1 MVHTWFL
8 VLGQGGNAESKTA
21 AAIENSMAELWRL
34 LTAGEYMEA
43 LTTVV
48 VPALLEHLLPAVV
61 IFMVGRFAARMLTAA
76 ARRIMTRAG
85 LDETLAKFLG
95 NIISSLLTVVV
106 VLAALQSLGVE
117 TTSFAAIL
125 AAAGFA
131 IGMALQGSLGNFASG
146 VLLILFKPFQVGD
159 FVNAGG
165 TSGSVEEIQLFST
178 IMKTGDN
185 VRIIVPNGQITSSNI
200 SNFSANDTRRID
212 LVIGCGY
219 GDNLQAVKRF
229 LVETLEADE
238 RVLAEPE
245 AVVAVD
251 ELGDSS
257 VNFVVRPWVNSA
269 DYWGTKWDLVE
280 AIKQGFD
287 ARGFSFPYP
296 SSDVY
301 MHQSD

>member
-1 MVHTWFL
+1 
-8 VLGQGGNAESKTA
+8 
-21 AAIENSMAELWRL
+21 MAELWRL
-34 LTAGEYMEA
+34 AMAGEFTEA
-43 LTTVV
+43 FNAIVIPV
-48 VPALLEHLLPAVV
+48 LLERLLPAIAIFV
-61 IFMVGRFAARMLTAA
+61 IGRIAARVLTSA
-76 ARRIMTRAG
+76 ARRIMTKAG

-146 VLLILFKPFQVGD
+146 VMLILFKPFKVGD
-159 FVNAGG
+159 FISAGG
-165 TSGSVEEIQLFST
+165 TVGTVEEIQLFST
-178 IMKTGDN
+178 IMETGDN
-185 VRIIVPNGQITSSNI
+185 VRIIVPNGQITSAVI

-219 GDNLQAVKRF
+219 SDDLQAVKQF
-229 LVETLEADE
+229 FIDTVAADD

-251 ELGDSS
+251 ELGESS
-257 VNFVVRPWVNSA
+257 VNFVVRPWVNAS
-269 DYWGTKWDLVE
+269 DYWDVKRDLVE
-280 AIKQGFD
+280 AIKAGFD

-301 MHQSD
+301 MHQSS